1 MKVRLVNDAKD
12 YKKYVTRP
20 SFVSQ
25 KIFNK
30 NPVTIHETKPVLTL
44 DQPIYVGF
52 SIFDLSKLSV
62 YKFHYKYMGTKYNNH
77 TKLLF
82 TDTDKLVNKLK
93 QMMFMKIFI
102 KIKFCLVLLL
112 SKRFKLF

>member
-30 NPVTIHETKPVLTL
+30 NPVTIHETKPILTL
-44 DQPIYVGF
+44 D
-52 SIFDLSKLSV
+52 K
-62 YKFHYKYMGTKYNNH
+62 
-77 TKLLF
+77 
-82 TDTDKLVNKLK
+82 
-93 QMMFMKIFI
+93 
-102 KIKFCLVLLL
+102 
-112 SKRFKLF
+112 